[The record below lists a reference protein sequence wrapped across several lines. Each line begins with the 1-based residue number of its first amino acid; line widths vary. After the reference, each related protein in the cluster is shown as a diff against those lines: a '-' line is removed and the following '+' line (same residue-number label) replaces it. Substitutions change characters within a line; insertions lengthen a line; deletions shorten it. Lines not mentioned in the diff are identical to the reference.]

1 LVADFSRY
9 QTALGAWSFS
19 EEAPM
24 NSTDSYRKAMQGQM
38 SRATHDGAASIDV
51 NAFELNHSMGGFYGS
66 AVWMDNCCEAIN
78 GEMRVGD
85 TIIAKHGSALSLTVR
100 YLLPRPAL

>member
-1 LVADFSRY
+1 VQRILSLRQFRNRLIYFSY
-9 QTALGAWSFS
+9 FEGIYGSIEKPA
-19 EEAPM
+19 
-24 NSTDSYRKAMQGQM
+24 KAN
-38 SRATHDGAASIDV
+38 